1 MQENPPEKPTKSPL
15 FNLEETCAYLKVG
28 RTSIHKLVKKRF
40 ITPVNPVPGRTT
52 FLKSDLDNFINSR
65 KA

>member
-1 MQENPPEKPTKSPL
+1 MHEVPQKTPTESPL
-15 FNLEETCAYLKVG
+15 FDLDETCAYLKVG
-28 RTSIHKLVKKRF
+28 RTSIHKLVKKQF
-40 ITPVNPVPGRTT
+40 IIPINPVPGRTT

>member
-1 MQENPPEKPTKSPL
+1 MHENPPKKSIESPL
-15 FNLEETCAYLKVG
+15 FNLDETCAYLKVG

-40 ITPVNPVPGRTT
+40 ITPINPVPGRTT

>member
-1 MQENPPEKPTKSPL
+1 MQETPPKTPTESPL
-15 FNLEETCAYLKVG
+15 FNLDETCAYLKVG
-28 RTSIHKLVKKRF
+28 RTSIHKLVKKQV
-40 ITPVNPVPGRTT
+40 ISPINPVPGRTT

>member
-1 MQENPPEKPTKSPL
+1 MPENPPKTPTESPL
-15 FNLEETCAYLKVG
+15 FNLSETCAYLKVG
-28 RTSIHKLVKKRF
+28 RTSIHKLVKKQF
-40 ITPVNPVPGRTT
+40 ITPINPVPGRTT